1 MKIEDNSFATS
12 KFTSVLFE
20 VKKNLQ
26 GKFILIRTE
35 NTQCLCCRV
44 VFLYNC
50 KIFDRIRAGAGTLN
64 KSRHF
69 IITGCL
75 INKQSVMSQKNTFQN
90 RGAIMCQGAGS

>member
-1 MKIEDNSFATS
+1 M
-12 KFTSVLFE
+12 FE

-26 GKFILIRTE
+26 GKFLLIRIE
-35 NTQCLCCRV
+35 STQCQCVCCQV

-69 IITGCL
+69 IIAGCL
-75 INKQSVMSQKNTFQN
+75 INKQSVMSQKYTIQF
-90 RGAIMCQGAGS
+90 RGAIIQES